1 MSAPTSVPIA
11 DPAGISALRADLDS
25 AGYTVD
31 GARDLL
37 GPLAAAAL
45 DREQSL
51 PARRVVAQRAREAL
65 GDTDSAR
72 LRLARLIGLFT
83 LGVPLDGP
91 ALDAALPRLGAVGA
105 VRLGLVRPTRG
116 AAQFVAAVD
125 LRPYGDETHAWWL
138 ASDCSELATGAPVA
152 PDHVLGI
159 GGASAT
165 LASWTPRRPVSR
177 ALDLG
182 TGCGVQALHLATHAA
197 SVTATDL
204 SNRAVAFAG
213 FNAALNRQD
222 WRLLTGSMLEPVAG
236 QRFDLVVS
244 NPPFVITP
252 RTADLVQY
260 TYRDGGRVGDGIVA
274 ELIGAAGSGVSGV
287 ADVLQPG
294 GVAQFLAN
302 WEVGAG
308 ADWRDRVRA
317 WVEPTGLDAWVVQ
330 RELTDPAQYAELWA
344 RDGGH
349 VAGSAESG
357 AAFEAMYAAW
367 LDDFEA
373 REVAAIGFGV
383 ITLQRPERA
392 RPAFVDLVEVLG
404 PVAPVM
410 GTVVDAGLAAR
421 TWLAEHDDAD
431 LLARHWQVAPDV
443 TQEHHYRPGEAD
455 PAVILVRQGGGLGL
469 AHRVDTVAA
478 AYVSVADG
486 ELSADQAAVA
496 IAALLDADTEAVRA
510 QVAGTVR
517 TLVRD
522 GLLTIGDAAAS

>member
-1 MSAPTSVPIA
+1 MTVPIA
-11 DPAGISALRADLDS
+11 DPAGIAALRADLES
-25 AGYTVD
+25 VGYTVD
-31 GARDLL
+31 GAHDLL

-51 PARRVVAQRAREAL
+51 PARRVLARRVREAVL
-65 GDTDSAR
+65 PNDSREVAR
-72 LRLARLIGLFT
+72 AWLIGLFS
-83 LGVPLDGP
+83 LGASIYGP
-91 ALDAALPRLGAVGA
+91 ALDAALPRLGAAGA
-105 VRLGLVRPTRG
+105 VRLGLVRPSTVAG
-116 AAQFVAAVD
+116 ELVAAVD
-125 LRPYGDETHAWWL
+125 LRPYGDETHTWWL

-165 LASWTPRRPVSR
+165 LASWTPRRPVTR

-204 SNRAVAFAG
+204 SERAVAFAR
-213 FNAALNRQD
+213 FNAALNHQD
-222 WRLLTGSMLEPVAG
+222 WRLLTGSMLEPVAAE
-236 QRFDLVVS
+236 RFDLVVS

-252 RTADLVQY
+252 RTADLVQF
-260 TYRDGGRVGDGIVA
+260 TYRDGGRVGDAIVA
-274 ELIGAAGSGVSGV
+274 ELIGAAGSGVGE
-287 ADVLQPG
+287 VLEPG

-302 WEVGAG
+302 WEVGDG

-317 WVEPTGLDAWVVQ
+317 WVEASGLDAWVVQ
-330 RELTDPAQYAELWA
+330 RELIDPAQYAELWG

-349 VAGSAESG
+349 VAGSSESG

-373 REVAAIGFGV
+373 RGVAAIGFGV
-383 ITLQRPERA
+383 ITLQRPQRA
-392 RPAFVDLVEVLG
+392 RRPFVDLVEVLG

-410 GTVVDAGLAAR
+410 GPVVDAGLAAR
-421 TWLAEHDDAD
+421 TWLAEAGDAEV
-431 LLARHWQVAPDV
+431 LARHWRPASDV
-443 TQEHHYRPGEAD
+443 TQEQHYRPGEAD
-455 PAVILVRQGGGLGL
+455 PAVILLRQGGGLGL
-469 AHRVDTVAA
+469 AHRLDTVDA

-496 IAALLDADTEAVRA
+496 IAAVLDADAEAVRA
-510 QVAGTVR
+510 QVAATVR
-517 TLVRD
+517 LLVRD
-522 GLLTIGDAAAS
+522 GLLVTEELSRG